1 MEIVKG
7 INNLNSDWD
16 GAVLSIGNFDGVHLA
31 HKNICAKLQEKSQS
45 EKLKSVILTF
55 EPHPLSIVAPDR
67 CPSLMTTLS
76 EKIMRLENEGVDLMV
91 VEPFTESLS
100 DFSPE
105 EFVMTYIV
113 NGIKAKHILV
123 GYNFHFGKNRK
134 GNIEYLKT
142 LGREFKFSVE
152 VLNPFTFEEKVVS
165 STEIRKMLA
174 TGSVADASL
183 LLGARHS
190 LEGLIEKGDGRGS
203 EIGFPTANISS
214 PSTLIP
220 SNGVYACWA
229 KVKSFSTDF
238 LPTVLNIGNRPT
250 FDGQNVTIEA
260 HIINWV
266 AGDIYGEEIRLE
278 FVERIRNEMK
288 FSSVEKLVEQIALD
302 VKKAQIILEK

>member
-76 EKIMRLENEGVDLMV
+76 EKIIRLENEGVDLMV

-113 NGIKAKHILV
+113 NGIKAKHVLV

-134 GNIEYLKT
+134 GNIEYLET
-142 LGREFKFSVE
+142 LGREFEFSVE
-152 VLNPFTFEEKVVS
+152 VLDPFTFEEKVVS

-174 TGSVADASL
+174 SGSVADASL
-183 LLGARHS
+183 LLGTRHS

-203 EIGFPTANISS
+203 GIGFPTANISS

-229 KVKSFSTDF
+229 KVKSFSKDF

-260 HIINWV
+260 HIINWEG
-266 AGDIYGEEIRLE
+266 GDIYGEEIRLE
-278 FVERIRNEMK
+278 FVEKIRNEMK
-288 FSSVEKLVEQIALD
+288 FSSVEKLVDQIALD
-302 VKKAQIILEK
+302 VKKTQTILEK